1 MPSVSSNWC
10 WLFRKHISSTFQKK
24 KCFYLQKISQRYR
37 CLLLLTSRLSFLFS
51 LPYIYRR
58 RDYRGFLIKN
68 GKYECYSLS
77 LPRNEF
83 LWMAKWLV
91 VPCWFSVQNYV
102 AVYAS
107 ELLFRLSC
115 DSNISLWKEQP
126 NLPAPLFNPF
136 PIYLF

>member
-1 MPSVSSNWC
+1 MLQKCIDFLVLDSFLESC
-10 WLFRKHISSTFQKK
+10 AKFLISSSEQLWKHPYRDTDPQVLKMHNDALSVFKLMLTFQKTYFFDFSEK

-37 CLLLLTSRLSFLFS
+37 CLLLLTSRLSYLFS

-91 VPCWFSVQNYV
+91 VPC
-102 AVYAS
+102 
-107 ELLFRLSC
+107 
-115 DSNISLWKEQP
+115 
-126 NLPAPLFNPF
+126 
-136 PIYLF
+136 